1 MVCIGPERA
10 HHIPK
15 RASKINKA
23 LVNGKFFG
31 QWSSSFKVNT
41 HEMEDFSKA
50 LDETLSSQTQE
61 IRALQKATFENS
73 TWAEEAKSRLVR
85 NNDPR
90 YVQVLK
96 SRSLDPK
103 SQRILS
109 KVEEKFSY
117 VDLQLMEL
125 NNKLDLEWEEHC
137 NNTKKGVTAS
147 GRAAANVL
155 NNKQV
160 LYQAILNNQNVL
172 ESQKAAVAKL
182 SREVG
187 QLKLKKLGSALQ
199 GHGTPRRSGDS
210 DDDDEFVRLAD
221 SVVKKAERMKS
232 LKAEDENLLSE
243 SFNKSM
249 RVLSDNR

>member
-1 MVCIGPERA
+1 MVWIGPERA
-10 HHIPK
+10 HHTK
-15 RASKINKA
+15 KSSKSNKA
-23 LVNGKFFG
+23 LVIL
-31 QWSSSFKVNT
+31 KVNT

-61 IRALQKATFENS
+61 IRALQKATYENS

-199 GHGTPRRSGDS
+199 GHGTPSRRSGDS
-210 DDDDEFVRLAD
+210 DDDDDFVRLAD
-221 SVVKKAERMKS
+221 SVVKKAERMKA
-232 LKAEDENLLSE
+232 LRAEDENLLSE